1 MGTDLRSMKDVDF
14 ERLDNAISTIKELMP
29 EVLKT
34 IKEARCIVKYEDLP
48 NGNILSQDLF
58 NFLIEQKASV
68 RLLSIVKENLY
79 KGGYRTDYNLHQV
92 WDGFCPIYE
101 FLTEFKK
108 YDVIKFRNLG
118 AITLKQLDEI
128 FKRNGIDWE
137 NFYKG

>member
-1 MGTDLRSMKDVDF
+1 MKDVDF

-68 RLLSIVKENLY
+68 RLLNIVKQNLY
-79 KGGYRTDYNLHQV
+79 KGGFYERVNHKNV
-92 WDGFCPIYE
+92 WSDFCPIYE
-101 FLTEFKK
+101 FLTTYTKA
-108 YDVIKFRNLG
+108 DILRCRNCG
-118 AITLKQLDEI
+118 RNTLVELDDI
-128 FKRNGIDWE
+128 FKRNGIEWST
-137 NFYKG
+137 NK